1 MSNIR
6 LPRAVCAVA
15 AEVLGGSHDTLNA
28 LFESCGAPGP
38 PPNLSHGTKWK
49 EWLYRAGLDPNVDS
63 LAVLGGVLEEFMD
76 IGPHEGSIWRIRI
89 SSAMAS
95 SGRPIALRK
104 SE

>member
-1 MSNIR
+1 MPNIR

-15 AEVLGGSHDTLNA
+15 AEVLIGSHTTLNA

-38 PPNLSHGTKWK
+38 PPNLSHETKWK

-76 IGPHEGSIWRIRI
+76 IGPGEGSEAFAQWKQ
-89 SSAMAS
+89 AVN
-95 SGRPIALRK
+95 GWFK
-104 SE
+104 Y